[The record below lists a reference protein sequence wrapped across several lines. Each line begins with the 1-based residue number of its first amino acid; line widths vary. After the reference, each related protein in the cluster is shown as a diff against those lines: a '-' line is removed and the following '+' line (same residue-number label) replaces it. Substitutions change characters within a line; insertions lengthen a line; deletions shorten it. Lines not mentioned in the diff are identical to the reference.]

1 MELANQQIINSQL
14 KMKENILILSI
25 GLFLIAATVN
35 AQEVR
40 KNKKGGG
47 FDFTIEKEIP
57 TTDVKNQYKSGT
69 CWCFSSESFLETE
82 LIRMGK
88 GKVNLSEMFV
98 VRNAYEMK
106 AKQYMRMMGKI
117 NFGEG
122 GAFHDVMNII
132 REKGIVPFEA
142 YSGMPQGETKP
153 EHGEISAV
161 LTAYLEAAL
170 KLPDGKLNPNWLA
183 AFDGMLDGYFGK
195 VPDTFLY
202 QDKSYTPKTFQQYLN
217 INPDDYIE
225 LTSFTHHPFYDK
237 FILEVPDNWG
247 WNYVYNVP
255 LDDFQKIIE
264 SAINNNYSIAWGA
277 DISEPGFSFKKGLAI
292 VPEGVEQLKK
302 EEVDSIFNKPLPEQ
316 HITQELRQKA
326 FDNLSTTDDHG
337 MQIIGIAKDQ
347 NGDRFYLVKNSWG
360 VDRND
365 CGGYFYASL
374 PYVLYK
380 TTSIMVNKNA
390 IPKEIAKKLKIA
402 IR

>member
-1 MELANQQIINSQL
+1 M
-14 KMKENILILSI
+14 
-25 GLFLIAATVN
+25 
-35 AQEVR
+35 
-40 KNKKGGG
+40 
-47 FDFTIEKEIP
+47 
-57 TTDVKNQYKSGT
+57 
-69 CWCFSSESFLETE
+69 
-82 LIRMGK
+82 
-88 GKVNLSEMFV
+88 
-98 VRNAYEMK
+98 
-106 AKQYMRMMGKI
+106 
-117 NFGEG
+117 
-122 GAFHDVMNII
+122 
-132 REKGIVPFEA
+132 
-142 YSGMPQGETKP
+142 
-153 EHGEISAV
+153 
-161 LTAYLEAAL
+161 
-170 KLPDGKLNPNWLA
+170 
-183 AFDGMLDGYFGK
+183 
-195 VPDTFLY
+195 
-202 QDKSYTPKTFQQYLN
+202 
-217 INPDDYIE
+217 
-225 LTSFTHHPFYDK
+225 
-237 FILEVPDNWG
+237 EVPDNWG